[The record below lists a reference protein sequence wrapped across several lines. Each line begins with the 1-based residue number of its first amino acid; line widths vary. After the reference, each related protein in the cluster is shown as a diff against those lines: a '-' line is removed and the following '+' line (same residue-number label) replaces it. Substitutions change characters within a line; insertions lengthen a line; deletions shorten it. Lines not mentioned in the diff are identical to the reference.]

1 MTIMRAARVGV
12 WFRSSGD
19 TIAPGDQLRLTE
31 ASIKMGYHGG
41 TKSGGDENDQEDVQ
55 SA

>member
-1 MTIMRAARVGV
+1 
-12 WFRSSGD
+12 
-19 TIAPGDQLRLTE
+19 LRLTE

-41 TKSGGDENDQEDVQ
+41 TKSGGDENDQEDIR